1 MVETVIPQSSEVITL
16 RAKNQLTLPEAIAKQ
31 VGAEPGDRFRAW
43 VEPDG
48 SILLRKSQSLAG
60 KYPGLWGATTEEV
73 VAHIRELRDEWERDR
88 PWY

>member
-48 SILLRKSQSLAG
+48 AILLRKSQSLAG